1 MLDWFN
7 PSNRPFLSTDLL
19 QPLSNTPVLGV
30 SMDSVSLLRLDLT
43 GGLAPGNKYYKL
55 KGNLSLA
62 RDAGLS
68 RILTFGGAWSN
79 HLHALAALGHEQG
92 IETIGIVRGE
102 EPATPSAMLRDA
114 SDWGMKL
121 IYVSRSEYRKR
132 NEPEYLQSLQSRF
145 GPCMSIPEGGADA
158 TGVQGC
164 TQIAELISKHAGQI
178 DRVVVA
184 VGTGTTLAGL
194 ATGLPNTK
202 EIIGISVLKGAEYL
216 EQNVRELVGSNSSAN
231 PDNWRILHNYHCG
244 GYARVSVELKQF
256 ILEFEEVHSVPLDP
270 VYTGKM
276 LFAIHQM
283 IKTNESPGRTVAVHT
298 GGLQGRRGFSWLQ
311 G

>member
-1 MLDWFN
+1 
-7 PSNRPFLSTDLL
+7 
-19 QPLSNTPVLGV
+19 
-30 SMDSVSLLRLDLT
+30 MDSVSLLRLDLT

-62 RDAGLS
+62 RNAHQS

-114 SDWGMKL
+114 SNWGMKL
-121 IYVSRSEYRKR
+121 VYVSRTEYRSR
-132 NEPEYLQSLQSRF
+132 NEPEYLQCLQGRF
-145 GPCMSIPEGGADA
+145 GPCMIIPEGGADA

-164 TQIAELISKHAGQI
+164 TQIAELISKHARQI

-194 ATGLPNTK
+194 AIGLPNTN
-202 EIIGISVLKGAEYL
+202 EILGISVLKGAEYL
-216 EQNVRELVGSNSSAN
+216 EQNVHELVGGNSS
-231 PDNWRILHNYHCG
+231 PKSDNWRILHNHHCG
-244 GYARVSVELKQF
+244 GYARVSPELKQF
-256 ILEFEEVHSVPLDP
+256 ILEFEQLHRIPLDP

-283 IKTNESPGRTVAVHT
+283 IKNNENPGQTVAVHT
-298 GGLQGRRGFSWLQ
+298 GGLQGRRGFSWLE